1 MKKKL
6 LILICSTVQFTSMV
20 CSEGNEEDKPSFW
33 QNVWPIRREY
43 RTCLENALQ
52 EAGLTES
59 LDRCQLDR
67 NKALEN
73 LETELGLPLGELQ
86 KRMDRRAEEGRQGRG
101 RGERQSAGI
110 GHGAANAERRLHLRQ
125 YLGPIRRQ
133 YRECL
138 EKDVPAGALQAC
150 QIQRDTSLAELG
162 LTETELQRLMEQ
174 RQAERS
180 SQGFSRSKL

>member
-1 MKKKL
+1 MKIKL
-6 LILICSTVQFTSMV
+6 LILICSSFQFTSLV
-20 CSEGNEEDKPSFW
+20 CSEGNAEDKPRFW

-52 EAGLTES
+52 EPALKRILTG
-59 LDRCQLDR
+59 CQSDR
-67 NKALEN
+67 NEALEN
-73 LETELGLPLGELQ
+73 LETSLGLPKNELQ
-86 KRMDRRAEEGRQGRG
+86 KRMDQRAEERRQSRG

-110 GHGAANAERRLHLRQ
+110 GYEAENSEGRLHLRQ

-138 EKDVPAGALQAC
+138 EKDVPAEALQVC
-150 QIQRDTSLAELG
+150 QTQRDAELAKLG

-174 RQAERS
+174 RRAERS